1 MHRHEAGRTATTI
14 HTIMLKRPWHPCRL
28 VLASLGLFLTAHA
41 YAATYYVDP
50 AKGKMTNSG
59 SSSSPWSTL
68 EAVFAAKK
76 TFAAGDTIILRNGY
90 HGFPTVRGKNSGNVT
105 IRPESGHKPK
115 LRKLLFTDASRW
127 VVKDLDIS
135 PLHAGSSSYDTGRT
149 VEMAKSSSYI
159 TLQDCLIRS
168 VFSVSGWTLSQWQTG
183 RLGTA
188 VFCRA
193 PYSTITGNEIR
204 NVGGGITVY
213 TEAHHTVVSYN
224 VIDTIRDDGF
234 RGLASDCRFE
244 YNTLRNM
251 YAIDSNH
258 DDAFQSWTVG
268 ADGKVGT
275 GVLRNV
281 VLRGNVFISYTDPNQ
296 PWKASMQ
303 GIALFDGL
311 YENWVI
317 ENNVIITDMWHGI
330 ALYGGRNCRI
340 VNNTVVKNPINAKAY
355 TPWIQVSPDPS
366 GTASS
371 GTTVHNNLTTKLNF
385 SGSGSVQNNLITTS
399 YTSHFVDFAKFN
411 VRLKSSSTAVNKGAS
426 TYAPK
431 IDADLRTRSAP
442 VDIGAFE
449 YLP

>member
-1 MHRHEAGRTATTI
+1 
-14 HTIMLKRPWHPCRL
+14 
-28 VLASLGLFLTAHA
+28 
-41 YAATYYVDP
+41 
-50 AKGKMTNSG
+50 
-59 SSSSPWSTL
+59 
-68 EAVFAAKK
+68 
-76 TFAAGDTIILRNGY
+76 
-90 HGFPTVRGKNSGNVT
+90 
-105 IRPESGHKPK
+105 
-115 LRKLLFTDASRW
+115 
-127 VVKDLDIS
+127 
-135 PLHAGSSSYDTGRT
+135 
-149 VEMAKSSSYI
+149 
-159 TLQDCLIRS
+159 
-168 VFSVSGWTLSQWQTG
+168 
-183 RLGTA
+183 
-188 VFCRA
+188 
-193 PYSTITGNEIR
+193 
-204 NVGGGITVY
+204 
-213 TEAHHTVVSYN
+213 
-224 VIDTIRDDGF
+224 
-234 RGLASDCRFE
+234 
-244 YNTLRNM
+244 
-251 YAIDSNH
+251 
-258 DDAFQSWTVG
+258 
-268 ADGKVGT
+268 
-275 GVLRNV
+275 
-281 VLRGNVFISYTDPNQ
+281 
-296 PWKASMQ
+296 MQ

-431 IDADLRTRSAP
+431 IDADLRTRSVP